1 MANTYTQIH
10 LQLVFAVKYR
20 ASLIS
25 IDWEDELYKYITCI
39 IQNKKHKLLQIN
51 GMPDHIHILIGYRP
65 SEALPALIADVKSQ
79 STKWI
84 NEHKLVKGKFQWQDG
99 YGAFSYRKSDIP
111 SIIEYIKKQKEHHY
125 NHQLTFREEYL
136 QILKEFEIDYNE
148 DYIFKAL
155 E

>member
-25 IDWEDELYKYITCI
+25 IDWEDELYKYITGI

-84 NEHKLVKGKFQWQDG
+84 NEHNLVKGKFQWQDG

-125 NHQLTFREEYL
+125 NHQWTFREEYL

>member
-25 IDWEDELYKYITCI
+25 IDWEDELYKYITGI
-39 IQNKKHKLLQIN
+39 IQNKTHKLLQIN

>member
-25 IDWEDELYKYITCI
+25 IDWEDELYKYITGI

-84 NEHKLVKGKFQWQDG
+84 NEHNLVKGKFQWQDG

>member
-25 IDWEDELYKYITCI
+25 IDWEDELYKYITGI

-84 NEHKLVKGKFQWQDG
+84 NEHNLVKGKFQWQDG

-136 QILKEFEIDYNE
+136 QILKEFEIDYIE